1 MPPKDDNSEE
11 SVKLFLSTVSAAEMF
26 SVRAAL
32 SWLRFCFVN
41 GKKWRI
47 FFCVYRQV
55 KQKSPM
61 VAQKNVFSSFF
72 ESAAD
77 YTVSQSSAPT
87 LPLMLT
93 MKPLV
98 RFTQRMTLRK

>member
-32 SWLRFCFVN
+32 SWLRFCFV
-41 GKKWRI
+41 I
-47 FFCVYRQV
+47 
-55 KQKSPM
+55 KSILLNLSTNR
-61 VAQKNVFSSFF
+61 NVTLMCFLPF
-72 ESAAD
+72 ED
-77 YTVSQSSAPT
+77 TVSQSSAPT

-98 RFTQRMTLRK
+98 RFMQRMT